1 MSITCALFYELA
13 GQEFRRFTRSAQD
26 LSLIVIDLDFFKEIN
41 DSLGHAAGDLALR
54 EFVLAVK
61 TNLRDQ
67 DIFARAGGDEFRI
80 ILPATLP
87 AGAALVA
94 ERIRA
99 SVNAIEIR
107 NEKGSTRLSISAGI
121 CSCLPGDESL
131 DDVTKRA
138 DAALYMAKAGGRNRV
153 HPVFHPQ

>member
-1 MSITCALFYELA
+1 MA
-13 GQEFRRFTRSAQD
+13 GQEFKRFIRSGQD

-41 DSLGHAAGDLALR
+41 DSLGHAAGDQALQKI
-54 EFVLAVK
+54 VQAVQA
-61 TNLRDQ
+61 NLRDQ

-99 SVNAIEIR
+99 SVNEIEIR
-107 NEKGSTRLSISAGI
+107 NAKGSARLSISAGI

-131 DDVTKRA
+131 DEVTKRA
-138 DAALYMAKAGGRNRV
+138 DAALYMAKAGGRNRI
-153 HPVFHPQ
+153 HPIFISQ

>member
-1 MSITCALFYELA
+1 MF
-13 GQEFRRFTRSAQD
+13 
-26 LSLIVIDLDFFKEIN
+26 LIVHTHRHP
-41 DSLGHAAGDLALR
+41 SLLLPEEAPAGDLALR

-153 HPVFHPQ
+153 HPVFHPHKKVGTRRCPKERDYRFD